1 MKKKIK
7 IRIEHYQQYIE
18 QKGNV
23 FQLNHTPA
31 TSENHW
37 AYAVSGQGHCKTSA
51 NNRIK
56 IE

>member
-1 MKKKIK
+1 M
-7 IRIEHYQQYIE
+7 
-18 QKGNV
+18 GNV
-23 FQLNHTPA
+23 FQQNHTPA

-56 IE
+56 IEQTRVEINWAQSTRCNHN